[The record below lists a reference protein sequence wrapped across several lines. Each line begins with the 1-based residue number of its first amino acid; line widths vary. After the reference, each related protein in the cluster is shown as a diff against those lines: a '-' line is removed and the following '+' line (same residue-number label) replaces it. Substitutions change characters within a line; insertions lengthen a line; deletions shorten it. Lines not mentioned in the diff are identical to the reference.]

1 MKEIRLYIEG
11 GGDAQSKAA
20 LRKGFRQFFTNGLK
34 ENARKLHLTLCK
46 STVDACEDFA
56 KALED
61 HPAAFNILLIDSD
74 GPVVKNQPL
83 QNFIK
88 LQKHSKYN
96 LDFIDENQI
105 HLMVQLME
113 AWFVADLEALNTY
126 YGQAFKASADLKRKN
141 VEQIEKATLI
151 RSLKTATRKTRKGEY
166 HKIKHAADLLAKI
179 SPPKV
184 RQAADYCERLFKTLE
199 ALTTEN

>member
-20 LRKGFRQFFTNGLK
+20 LRKGFRQFFTHELK
-34 ENARKLHLTLCK
+34 ENASKLHLTLCS

-61 HPAAFNILLIDSD
+61 HPDAFNILLIDSD
-74 GPVVKNQPL
+74 GPVNQPL
-83 QNFIK
+83 ATFIK
-88 LQKHSKYN
+88 LRKHSKRKPTP
-96 LDFIDENQI
+96 IDENQI

-113 AWFVADLEALNTY
+113 AWFVADLEALKNY
-126 YGQAFKASADLKRKN
+126 YGQGFKASADLKKKN
-141 VEQIEKATLI
+141 VEQIEKTMLMK
-151 RSLKTATRKTRKGEY
+151 SLKTATRKTRKGEY

-179 SPPKV
+179 TPPKV
-184 RQAADYCERLFKTLE
+184 RQAAEYCERLFKTLE
-199 ALTTEN
+199 ELTSDN